1 MKPIIKYRGGKSK
14 EIPQILPYIPQF
26 TGRYIE
32 PFFGGGALF
41 FYLEPSNAIIND
53 INENLINFYNDVR
66 NNYYKIKKELSSI
79 EIEYKKNRAVF
90 DKLKEQ
96 YPDDRIN
103 DQNEKLYYKIRDMY
117 NGLCETNLSYGT
129 LYYFIN
135 KTIHHIQRNHN

>member
-1 MKPIIKYRGGKSK
+1 MMYLSSQKKVSSKMKPIIKYRGGKSK

-66 NNYYKIKKELSSI
+66 K
-79 EIEYKKNRAVF
+79 
-90 DKLKEQ
+90 
-96 YPDDRIN
+96 
-103 DQNEKLYYKIRDMY
+103 
-117 NGLCETNLSYGT
+117 
-129 LYYFIN
+129 
-135 KTIHHIQRNHN
+135 